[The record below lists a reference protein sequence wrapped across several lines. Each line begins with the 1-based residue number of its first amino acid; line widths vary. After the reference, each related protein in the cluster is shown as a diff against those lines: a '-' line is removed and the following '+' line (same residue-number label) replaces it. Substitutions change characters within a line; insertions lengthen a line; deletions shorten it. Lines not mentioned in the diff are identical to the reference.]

1 VKKVHKG
8 DKGTQMPRCMT
19 VTTGKRYQLAESWTE
34 VTCAKCQ
41 AARRA
46 DEKAICGCG
55 ETLQTKEEKELGRC
69 KPCVWREEKQTADA
83 ERENQI

>member
-46 DEKAICGCG
+46 DEKAGAY
-55 ETLQTKEEKELGRC
+55 
-69 KPCVWREEKQTADA
+69 VREMRVRA
-83 ERENQI
+83 EAS